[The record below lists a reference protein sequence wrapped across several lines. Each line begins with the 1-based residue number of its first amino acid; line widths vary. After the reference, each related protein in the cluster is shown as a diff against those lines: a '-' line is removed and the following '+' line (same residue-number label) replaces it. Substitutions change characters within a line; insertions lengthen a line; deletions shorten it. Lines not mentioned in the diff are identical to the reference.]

1 MTEEEPIDDSSKL
14 LDTASRWSIYI
25 WVAIIFGFFVGKF
38 KITYHEELGWTLIL
52 AGVIFAS
59 ISLCMSIYG
68 LVTKQFRRALFIVPI
83 IMSLPPLISLAWI
96 TLGK

>member
-1 MTEEEPIDDSSKL
+1 MKKEEPVDDSSKL
-14 LDTASRWSIYI
+14 LDLASRWSIYT
-25 WVAIIFGFFVGKF
+25 WVSIIFGFFVSKF

-52 AGVIFAS
+52 AGVIFAI
-59 ISLCMSIYG
+59 ISLCISVYG
-68 LVTKQFRRALFIVPI
+68 LVTKEYRRALFIVPI